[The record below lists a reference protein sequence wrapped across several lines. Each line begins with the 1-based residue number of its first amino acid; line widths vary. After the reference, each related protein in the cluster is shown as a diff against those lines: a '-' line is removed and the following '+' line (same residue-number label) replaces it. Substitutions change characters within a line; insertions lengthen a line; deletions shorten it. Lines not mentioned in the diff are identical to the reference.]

1 PNVFDIAMTYEFLS
15 GDGSG
20 STEAAD
26 YVGMALTYRRHLI
39 EEGILTEMTGSGE
52 ETSGDIPIRLDFLMS
67 DAESGVVGLDNVV
80 MTTTEDV
87 RSILTDV
94 MDNGIQNINSGLQG
108 WQKKGVTFS
117 RPGTRKYSSAI
128 GSRSDFENLMTDFS
142 RMGVD
147 ISYQQDY
154 VTINKTMMSYF
165 DNAVKH
171 VNSWYSYVDKTN
183 LLPPAAPVTQFGYAR
198 PEKSVKWLKEQY
210 EHSKGTADSMT
221 IDGIGSILTGDY
233 ADSGHITVSDAMALY
248 QEQLETM
255 EEVKRNIKNPGM
267 YLWKYTDR
275 YLQAPVGHSQ
285 YIFETDAV
293 PFLQLVLN
301 GTMEVY
307 APYANFSFYTQTDIL
322 KMIDYNLSP
331 SFILTSEP
339 SWKLADTVS
348 ADLYSTEYSLYKNL
362 IQEVYSQ

>member
-1 PNVFDIAMTYEFLS
+1 
-15 GDGSG
+15 
-20 STEAAD
+20 
-26 YVGMALTYRRHLI
+26 
-39 EEGILTEMTGSGE
+39 
-52 ETSGDIPIRLDFLMS
+52 
-67 DAESGVVGLDNVV
+67 
-80 MTTTEDV
+80 
-87 RSILTDV
+87 
-94 MDNGIQNINSGLQG
+94 
-108 WQKKGVTFS
+108 
-117 RPGTRKYSSAI
+117 
-128 GSRSDFENLMTDFS
+128 
-142 RMGVD
+142 MGVD

-171 VNSWYSYVDKTN
+171 INSWYAYVDKSN

-198 PEKSVKWLKEQY
+198 PEKSVKWLEEQY

-233 ADSGHITVSDAMALY
+233 ADLGHVTVSDAMALY

-255 EEVKRNIKNPGM
+255 EEVKRNIKKPGM

-362 IQEVYSQ
+362 IQEVYSQVNAALGQVKGYRWVDRLVVQDGVIVNVYEKDGTVKKVIINYTDDPVTVDGAQTPPKSALVADAVRTP